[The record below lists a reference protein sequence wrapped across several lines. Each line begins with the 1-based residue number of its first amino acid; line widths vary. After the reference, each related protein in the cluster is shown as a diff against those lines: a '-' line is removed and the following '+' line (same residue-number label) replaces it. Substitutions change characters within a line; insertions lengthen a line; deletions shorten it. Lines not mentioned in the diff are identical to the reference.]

1 MRYESSPEKET
12 HMTEA
17 AEKDAL
23 VLFMPS
29 GKRGRFPLGMP
40 VLDAARKLGVYVESV
55 CGGRATCGRCQI
67 SVQEGNFAKHQIV
80 SSNDHL
86 SPVGAKEERY
96 DKVRG
101 LPEGRRLSCSALI
114 QGDLVIDVPQDT
126 VINAQTIRKDADTR
140 VIARDTAIRMCYV
153 EIEEP
158 DMHKPL
164 GDLDRMKAILEKD
177 WGWKNLLIA
186 PHIVPEVQST
196 LRKGNWGVTA
206 AIHRDMDS
214 SRPFIVSLW
223 PGLKNEAYGIAC
235 DIGSTTIAM
244 HLVSLL
250 SGRIVASSG
259 TSNPQIRFGEDL
271 MSRVSYVMMNPD
283 GREAMTSA
291 VREAVNMLI
300 GKVCAEGG
308 VDRHDIL
315 DLVFVANPIM
325 HHLFLGIDPTE
336 LGQAPFALA
345 VSGAMQYWAHELDI
359 DVNRGARTYLLPC
372 IAGHVGADAAGATLA
387 EGPYRQDGMML
398 LVDVG
403 FARYGSK
410 AEAVGAMKAAAA
422 KAKPGEWLAFG
433 FYDNLLQGGDFSMAE
448 LDAVSTANP
457 IFLLYVNGHVGC
469 ANTLAFQRAGVTEAT
484 GDLPGGGFF
493 GRGADGRLNGLI
505 YNEPALLK
513 FLDIAV
519 PKPTPE
525 DLARA
530 VSTYA
535 KQAAAAGL
543 TTLHEPGTV
552 KPEWVKMLAELSK
565 SLPIRYSASF
575 STDMVEA
582 SKAFA
587 SLGPSDRARV
597 LPGSRFSLYGMKYWG
612 DGSNQAETAAQTE
625 PYLGTDKRGSLGYT
639 NAEAIELCTKAKGAG
654 WTILVHSQGDAAVD
668 QILDAI
674 ETVYGAHPASGLNRV
689 EHATMA
695 RADQIERMK
704 RLGCEP
710 SFMTDFVHLYG
721 ADYRDK
727 LFGPERAAFM
737 VPVGA
742 AAKAG
747 IGYSLHT
754 DNPAAGLPLNPMRLV
769 ETAVTRRCMTDGSV
783 IGPDLAVTV
792 DQALRGITLYAARQL
807 GMGDRIGS
815 LEVGKEADFTLLE
828 SDPYA
833 TDPGQL
839 SAIKVSETW
848 VEGAR
853 VQP

>member
-1 MRYESSPEKET
+1 MCRWC
-12 HMTEA
+12 
-17 AEKDAL
+17 
-23 VLFMPS
+23 
-29 GKRGRFPLGMP
+29 
-40 VLDAARKLGVYVESV
+40 ARSAV
-55 CGGRATCGRCQI
+55 A
-67 SVQEGNFAKHQIV
+67 
-80 SSNDHL
+80 DHL
-86 SPVGAKEERY
+86 TAGLSANRREFLAYAASIAAIGATGLPALAAGGSADTIFRNGPVYPMTSPGAK
-96 DKVRG
+96 
-101 LPEGRRLSCSALI
+101 
-114 QGDLVIDVPQDT
+114 
-126 VINAQTIRKDADTR
+126 
-140 VIARDTAIRMCYV
+140 
-153 EIEEP
+153 
-158 DMHKPL
+158 
-164 GDLDRMKAILEKD
+164 
-177 WGWKNLLIA
+177 
-186 PHIVPEVQST
+186 
-196 LRKGNWGVTA
+196 A
-206 AIHRDMDS
+206 AA
-214 SRPFIVSLW
+214 V
-223 PGLKNEAYGIAC
+223 AVA
-235 DIGSTTIAM
+235 
-244 HLVSLL
+244 
-250 SGRIVASSG
+250 SGRIIAVGSEAEVMAHRGSA
-259 TSNPQIRFGEDL
+259 TEIVDL
-271 MSRVSYVMMNPD
+271 A
-283 GREAMTSA
+283 GRS
-291 VREAVNMLI
+291 LLP
-300 GKVCAEGG
+300 G
-308 VDRHDIL
+308 L
-315 DLVFVANPIM
+315 
-325 HHLFLGIDPTE
+325 IDPHNHVT
-336 LGQAPFALA
+336 LTAL
-345 VSGAMQYWAHELDI
+345 L
-359 DVNRGARTYLLPC
+359 T
-372 IAGHVGADAAGATLA
+372 
-387 EGPYRQDGMML
+387 ML

-565 SLPIRYSASF
+565 SLPVRYSASF

-674 ETVYGAHPASGLNRV
+674 EAVYGADPASGLNRV

-710 SFMTDFVHLYG
+710 SFMTDFIHLYG

>member
-1 MRYESSPEKET
+1 MCRWCARSAVADHLTAGLSVNRREFMAYAASIAAIAGTGVPAPAAGGSADAIFRNGPVYPMTSSGAK
-12 HMTEA
+12 A
-17 AEKDAL
+17 AA
-23 VLFMPS
+23 VAVAS
-29 GKRGRFPLGMP
+29 GKIIAVGSEAEVMAHRGSATEIVDL
-40 VLDAARKLGVYVESV
+40 A
-55 CGGRATCGRCQI
+55 GRT
-67 SVQEGNFAKHQIV
+67 
-80 SSNDHL
+80 L
-86 SPVGAKEERY
+86 LP
-96 DKVRG
+96 G
-101 LPEGRRLSCSALI
+101 LIDPHNHVTLTAL
-114 QGDLVIDVPQDT
+114 LT
-126 VINAQTIRKDADTR
+126 
-140 VIARDTAIRMCYV
+140 M
-153 EIEEP
+153 
-158 DMHKPL
+158 
-164 GDLDRMKAILEKD
+164 
-177 WGWKNLLIA
+177 LLI
-186 PHIVPEVQST
+186 
-196 LRKGNWGVTA
+196 
-206 AIHRDMDS
+206 
-214 SRPFIVSLW
+214 
-223 PGLKNEAYGIAC
+223 
-235 DIGSTTIAM
+235 
-244 HLVSLL
+244 
-250 SGRIVASSG
+250 
-259 TSNPQIRFGEDL
+259 
-271 MSRVSYVMMNPD
+271 
-283 GREAMTSA
+283 
-291 VREAVNMLI
+291 
-300 GKVCAEGG
+300 
-308 VDRHDIL
+308 
-315 DLVFVANPIM
+315 
-325 HHLFLGIDPTE
+325 
-336 LGQAPFALA
+336 
-345 VSGAMQYWAHELDI
+345 
-359 DVNRGARTYLLPC
+359 
-372 IAGHVGADAAGATLA
+372 
-387 EGPYRQDGMML
+387 
-398 LVDVG
+398 DVG
-403 FARYGSK
+403 FARYGTK
-410 AEAVGAMKAAAA
+410 VEAVGAMKAAAA

-457 IFLLYVNGHVGC
+457 TFLLYVNGHVGC
-469 ANTLAFQRAGVTEAT
+469 ANTLAFQQAGVTEAT

-505 YNEPALLK
+505 YNEPALLR

-530 VSTYA
+530 VAGYA
-535 KQAAAAGL
+535 KQAAGAGL

-587 SLGPSDRARV
+587 SLGPSDKARF

-674 ETVYGAHPASGLNRV
+674 ETVYGAHPATGLNRV

-695 RADQIERMK
+695 RADQIERMR

-721 ADYRDK
+721 ADYRDT

-769 ETAVTRRCMTDGSV
+769 ETAVTRRCMTDNSV

-848 VEGAR
+848 LAGAR
-853 VQP
+853 VQA

>member
-1 MRYESSPEKET
+1 MCRWCCRSAVADRLTAGLSANRREFLAYAASIAAIGATGLPALAAGGSADTIFRNGPVHPMTSPGAMAGAIAVAAGKIIAVGSEAEVMA
-12 HMTEA
+12 HRGSATEIV
-17 AEKDAL
+17 DL
-23 VLFMPS
+23 
-29 GKRGRFPLGMP
+29 
-40 VLDAARKLGVYVESV
+40 
-55 CGGRATCGRCQI
+55 GGRT
-67 SVQEGNFAKHQIV
+67 
-80 SSNDHL
+80 
-86 SPVGAKEERY
+86 
-96 DKVRG
+96 
-101 LPEGRRLSCSALI
+101 
-114 QGDLVIDVPQDT
+114 
-126 VINAQTIRKDADTR
+126 
-140 VIARDTAIRMCYV
+140 
-153 EIEEP
+153 
-158 DMHKPL
+158 
-164 GDLDRMKAILEKD
+164 
-177 WGWKNLLIA
+177 LL
-186 PHIVPEVQST
+186 
-196 LRKGNWGVTA
+196 
-206 AIHRDMDS
+206 
-214 SRPFIVSLW
+214 
-223 PGLKNEAYGIAC
+223 PGL
-235 DIGSTTIAM
+235 
-244 HLVSLL
+244 
-250 SGRIVASSG
+250 
-259 TSNPQIRFGEDL
+259 
-271 MSRVSYVMMNPD
+271 
-283 GREAMTSA
+283 
-291 VREAVNMLI
+291 
-300 GKVCAEGG
+300 
-308 VDRHDIL
+308 
-315 DLVFVANPIM
+315 
-325 HHLFLGIDPTE
+325 IDPHNHVT
-336 LGQAPFALA
+336 LTAL
-345 VSGAMQYWAHELDI
+345 L
-359 DVNRGARTYLLPC
+359 T
-372 IAGHVGADAAGATLA
+372 
-387 EGPYRQDGMML
+387 ML
-398 LVDVG
+398 LTDVG
-403 FARYGSK
+403 FARYATK

-448 LDAVSTANP
+448 LDGVSSANP

-469 ANTLAFQRAGVTEAT
+469 ANSLAFQKAGVTEAT

-493 GRGADGRLNGLI
+493 GRGSDGKLNGLI

-525 DLARA
+525 DLGKA
-530 VSTYA
+530 VSAYA
-535 KQAAAAGL
+535 RQAAGAGL

-552 KPEWVKMLAELSK
+552 KPEWVKMLAELSN

-575 STDMVEA
+575 STDMVKA

-587 SLGPSDRARV
+587 SLGPSDRARL

-625 PYLGTDKRGSLGYT
+625 PYLGTDKRGSLGYS

-674 ETVYGAHPASGLNRV
+674 ETVYGAHPATGLNRV

-710 SFMTDFVHLYG
+710 SFMTDFIHLYG

-727 LFGPERAAFM
+727 LFGPERADFM

-769 ETAVTRRCMTDGSV
+769 QTAVTRRCMTDGSV

-792 DQALRGITLYAARQL
+792 DQALRGITVYAARQL

-839 SAIKVSETW
+839 SGIKVSETW
-848 VEGAR
+848 VAGAR

>member
-1 MRYESSPEKET
+1 MCRWCQRSAVADRLTAGISANRREFMAYAASIAAIAGTGFSALAAGGSADVIFRNGPVYPMTSP
-12 HMTEA
+12 
-17 AEKDAL
+17 
-23 VLFMPS
+23 
-29 GKRGRFPLGMP
+29 
-40 VLDAARKLGVYVESV
+40 
-55 CGGRATCGRCQI
+55 
-67 SVQEGNFAKHQIV
+67 
-80 SSNDHL
+80 
-86 SPVGAKEERY
+86 GAK
-96 DKVRG
+96 
-101 LPEGRRLSCSALI
+101 
-114 QGDLVIDVPQDT
+114 
-126 VINAQTIRKDADTR
+126 
-140 VIARDTAIRMCYV
+140 
-153 EIEEP
+153 
-158 DMHKPL
+158 
-164 GDLDRMKAILEKD
+164 
-177 WGWKNLLIA
+177 
-186 PHIVPEVQST
+186 
-196 LRKGNWGVTA
+196 A
-206 AIHRDMDS
+206 AA
-214 SRPFIVSLW
+214 V
-223 PGLKNEAYGIAC
+223 AVA
-235 DIGSTTIAM
+235 
-244 HLVSLL
+244 
-250 SGRIVASSG
+250 SGRIIAVGSEAEVMAHRGSA
-259 TSNPQIRFGEDL
+259 TEIVDL
-271 MSRVSYVMMNPD
+271 A
-283 GREAMTSA
+283 GRS
-291 VREAVNMLI
+291 LLP
-300 GKVCAEGG
+300 G
-308 VDRHDIL
+308 L
-315 DLVFVANPIM
+315 
-325 HHLFLGIDPTE
+325 IDPHNHVT
-336 LGQAPFALA
+336 LTAL
-345 VSGAMQYWAHELDI
+345 L
-359 DVNRGARTYLLPC
+359 T
-372 IAGHVGADAAGATLA
+372 
-387 EGPYRQDGMML
+387 ML
-398 LVDVG
+398 LIDVG
-403 FARYGSK
+403 FARYGTK
-410 AEAVGAMKAAAA
+410 AEAVGAMKAAVA

-469 ANTLAFQRAGVTEAT
+469 ANTLAFHRAGVTEAT

-513 FLDIAV
+513 FLDIAIA
-519 PKPTPE
+519 KPTPE

-530 VSTYA
+530 VEAYA
-535 KQAAAAGL
+535 KQAAGVGL

-565 SLPIRYSASF
+565 NLPIRYSASF
-575 STDMVEA
+575 STDMVEE

-597 LPGSRFSLYGMKYWG
+597 LPDSRFSLYGMKYWG

-674 ETVYGAHPASGLNRV
+674 ETVYGAHPATGLNRV

-721 ADYRDK
+721 ADYRDT

-769 ETAVTRRCMTDGSV
+769 ETAVTRRCMTDNSV
-783 IGPDLAVTV
+783 IGPDLALTV
-792 DQALRGITLYAARQL
+792 DQALRGITFFAARQL

-833 TDPGQL
+833 TDPAQL
-839 SAIKVSETW
+839 SQIKVSETW
-848 VEGAR
+848 LAGVRTEA
-853 VQP
+853 

>member
-1 MRYESSPEKET
+1 MCRWC
-12 HMTEA
+12 
-17 AEKDAL
+17 
-23 VLFMPS
+23 
-29 GKRGRFPLGMP
+29 
-40 VLDAARKLGVYVESV
+40 ARSAV
-55 CGGRATCGRCQI
+55 A
-67 SVQEGNFAKHQIV
+67 
-80 SSNDHL
+80 DHL
-86 SPVGAKEERY
+86 TAGLSANRREFLAYAASIAAIGAT
-96 DKVRG
+96 G
-101 LPEGRRLSCSALI
+101 LPALAA
-114 QGDLVIDVPQDT
+114 GGS
-126 VINAQTIRKDADTR
+126 ADTIFR
-140 VIARDTAIRMCYV
+140 NGPVYPMTSPGAEAGAIAVAAGRIIAVGSEAEVMAHRGSATEIVDLNGRSLLPGLIDPHNHVTLTALLTM
-153 EIEEP
+153 
-158 DMHKPL
+158 
-164 GDLDRMKAILEKD
+164 
-177 WGWKNLLIA
+177 LLI
-186 PHIVPEVQST
+186 
-196 LRKGNWGVTA
+196 
-206 AIHRDMDS
+206 
-214 SRPFIVSLW
+214 
-223 PGLKNEAYGIAC
+223 
-235 DIGSTTIAM
+235 
-244 HLVSLL
+244 
-250 SGRIVASSG
+250 
-259 TSNPQIRFGEDL
+259 
-271 MSRVSYVMMNPD
+271 
-283 GREAMTSA
+283 
-291 VREAVNMLI
+291 
-300 GKVCAEGG
+300 
-308 VDRHDIL
+308 
-315 DLVFVANPIM
+315 
-325 HHLFLGIDPTE
+325 
-336 LGQAPFALA
+336 
-345 VSGAMQYWAHELDI
+345 
-359 DVNRGARTYLLPC
+359 
-372 IAGHVGADAAGATLA
+372 
-387 EGPYRQDGMML
+387 
-398 LVDVG
+398 DVG
-403 FARYGSK
+403 FARYGTK
-410 AEAVGAMKAAAA
+410 AEAVDAMKAAAA

-513 FLDIAV
+513 FLDIAIA
-519 PKPTPE
+519 KPTPE

-565 SLPIRYSASF
+565 SLPVRYSASF

-597 LPGSRFSLYGMKYWG
+597 LPDSRFSLYGMKYWG

-674 ETVYGAHPASGLNRV
+674 EAVYGADPASGLNRV

-710 SFMTDFVHLYG
+710 SFMTDFIHLYG

-769 ETAVTRRCMTDGSV
+769 ETAVTRRCMTDNSV

-828 SDPYA
+828 SDPYT

>member
-1 MRYESSPEKET
+1 MCRWC
-12 HMTEA
+12 
-17 AEKDAL
+17 
-23 VLFMPS
+23 
-29 GKRGRFPLGMP
+29 
-40 VLDAARKLGVYVESV
+40 ARSAV
-55 CGGRATCGRCQI
+55 A
-67 SVQEGNFAKHQIV
+67 
-80 SSNDHL
+80 DHL
-86 SPVGAKEERY
+86 TAGLSANRREFLAYAASIAAIGATGLPALAAGGSADTIFRNGPVYPMTSPGAK
-96 DKVRG
+96 
-101 LPEGRRLSCSALI
+101 
-114 QGDLVIDVPQDT
+114 
-126 VINAQTIRKDADTR
+126 
-140 VIARDTAIRMCYV
+140 
-153 EIEEP
+153 
-158 DMHKPL
+158 
-164 GDLDRMKAILEKD
+164 
-177 WGWKNLLIA
+177 
-186 PHIVPEVQST
+186 
-196 LRKGNWGVTA
+196 A
-206 AIHRDMDS
+206 AA
-214 SRPFIVSLW
+214 V
-223 PGLKNEAYGIAC
+223 AVA
-235 DIGSTTIAM
+235 
-244 HLVSLL
+244 
-250 SGRIVASSG
+250 SGRIIAVGSEAEVMAHRGSA
-259 TSNPQIRFGEDL
+259 TEIVDL
-271 MSRVSYVMMNPD
+271 A
-283 GREAMTSA
+283 GRS
-291 VREAVNMLI
+291 LLP
-300 GKVCAEGG
+300 G
-308 VDRHDIL
+308 L
-315 DLVFVANPIM
+315 
-325 HHLFLGIDPTE
+325 IDPHNHVT
-336 LGQAPFALA
+336 LTAL
-345 VSGAMQYWAHELDI
+345 L
-359 DVNRGARTYLLPC
+359 T
-372 IAGHVGADAAGATLA
+372 
-387 EGPYRQDGMML
+387 ML